1 MVAHVDERLDGRPRD
16 PRDLRQDHDALGAAF
31 HHHILCNRHRNVG
44 ERRHRRIGLVELAG
58 LGKRGELTLVEPAVL
73 VQRLDQRVGDGRF
86 PCDGRGRRARRR
98 AASCTAPGTSL
109 ACCGFAA
116 SSRARTVAEAF
127 AISLRYR
134 WRGIVGRSPMQVAR
148 LSSPSARSTS
158 RVKPCSENSAPG
170 LLTVL
175 WITSS
180 LPRSTSTSVTASL
193 STLRVEIA
201 IKCAW
206 LLLRAASISAS
217 SSSRSDRDSTGA
229 ATSMTSSNAS
239 ERMVSGG
246 AVSIGARRL
255 ESSALA
261 EVSMY
266 FIKHWKTSSNS
277 LICSCE

>member
-1 MVAHVDERLDGRPRD
+1 
-16 PRDLRQDHDALGAAF
+16 
-31 HHHILCNRHRNVG
+31 
-44 ERRHRRIGLVELAG
+44 
-58 LGKRGELTLVEPAVL
+58 
-73 VQRLDQRVGDGRF
+73 
-86 PCDGRGRRARRR
+86 
-98 AASCTAPGTSL
+98 
-109 ACCGFAA
+109 
-116 SSRARTVAEAF
+116 
-127 AISLRYR
+127 
-134 WRGIVGRSPMQVAR
+134 
-148 LSSPSARSTS
+148 
-158 RVKPCSENSAPG
+158 

-180 LPRSTSTSVTASL
+180 LPRTTSTSVTASL
-193 STLRVEIA
+193 STFRVEIA

-206 LLLRAASISAS
+206 LLLRAASISVS
-217 SSSRSDRDSTGA
+217 SSSRSDCDSTGA